1 MYILIKMDW
10 LDVEKEYL
18 FNRNVRDMFD
28 LKNV

>member
-1 MYILIKMDW
+1 MYILIKIDW
-10 LDVEKEYL
+10 LDVGKEYL